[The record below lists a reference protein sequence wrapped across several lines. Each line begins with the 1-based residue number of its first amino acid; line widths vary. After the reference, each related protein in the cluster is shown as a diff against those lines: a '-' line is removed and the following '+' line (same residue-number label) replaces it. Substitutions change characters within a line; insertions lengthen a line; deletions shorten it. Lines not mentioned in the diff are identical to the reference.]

1 MIPLD
6 MFTDDVALMLN
17 DVEIY
22 NLATAYDLHCGIV
35 INPGA
40 YSISASV
47 TFAFQKDF
55 ALTEAIDHQLKKLK
69 ESGILKH
76 LSQKHFKKVVQD
88 CPQTITEL
96 SFKGTFFLFAILASG
111 VVLAVV
117 SLIIEQIKGRVTYK
131 ELTIAKPVKN
141 RPL

>member
-1 MIPLD
+1 

-55 ALTEAIDHQLKKLK
+55 ALTEAIDHQLKAG
-69 ESGILKH
+69 EY
-76 LSQKHFKKVVQD
+76 FCKVGHSDFQVH
-88 CPQTITEL
+88 CE
-96 SFKGTFFLFAILASG
+96 
-111 VVLAVV
+111 
-117 SLIIEQIKGRVTYK
+117 
-131 ELTIAKPVKN
+131 
-141 RPL
+141 